1 MLATSSRLQLSE
13 PRAGALVDRTPSLRV
28 GPDARRT
35 GPRDG
40 SDRFVRAPL
49 TRLDTPALPRRPAD
63 RGSGAVVTAG
73 SLLALD
79 QARIAAR
86 ARASFAAEHAPA
98 PATGGPSL
106 DTVVAGARVLHGAV
120 VGGAASEGDAVREV
134 QQHLRD
140 AGYDV
145 PDTGV
150 YDAATVAAVRAYQ
163 ESRGLTVNGH
173 VNRETATAL
182 REGRA
187 AVEADDTAEP
197 AAVREV
203 DVPAT
208 RGMTEEE
215 KYDYYQQR
223 LDEAGVEVDDGPGE
237 KNVLCLRR
245 PSVPDARGGKGE
257 YDDVMVVMWVDED
270 GTKHVR
276 ELPGTTEPSG
286 RYDGEVGDDVNDD
299 GLKDQGRL
307 PAGYHDTFQIEA
319 HARLGTV
326 LRPDHDATVERDPQH
341 DGTYDEESSAL
352 RSVLFHEGGR
362 NATGSAGCM
371 TLPPD
376 AFADFMALMEDDPD
390 GSISVTVLDMP
401 E

>member
-1 MLATSSRLQLSE
+1 MLAVPIRRPLFDAPVTADRLDRPTPPAGRGVDDSFVRSSASPRLVLDREVRPLERGDST
-13 PRAGALVDRTPSLRV
+13 PPYTRLTAGALLAQDQLR
-28 GPDARRT
+28 
-35 GPRDG
+35 
-40 SDRFVRAPL
+40 L
-49 TRLDTPALPRRPAD
+49 
-63 RGSGAVVTAG
+63 
-73 SLLALD
+73 
-79 QARIAAR
+79 AAR
-86 ARASFAAEHAPA
+86 ERGTFTAAAPA
-98 PATGGPSL
+98 ATEGPSL
-106 DTVVAGARVLHGAV
+106 DQVLAGEVVLHGDV
-120 VGGAASEGDAVREV
+120 VGGAASQGQGVRDA
-134 QQHLRD
+134 QQQLRD

-173 VNRETATAL
+173 VNRETAAAL

-187 AVEADDTAEP
+187 AIEAEGTEEAS
-197 AAVREV
+197 AVREV

-223 LDEAGVEVDDGPGE
+223 LADAGVEVDEGAGE
-237 KNVLCLRR
+237 KNVVCLRR
-245 PSVPDARGGKGE
+245 KSDPDARGGKGE
-257 YDDVMVVMWVDED
+257 YDDVMVVIWVDED

-286 RYDGEVGDDVNDD
+286 RYDGDVGDDVNGD

-307 PAGYHDTFQIEA
+307 PAGYHDTFQIED
-319 HARLGTV
+319 HPRLGAV
-326 LRPDHDATVERDPQH
+326 LRPDHDADVERDPQH

-371 TLPPD
+371 TMPPD
-376 AFADFMALMEDDPD
+376 VFADFMALMAEDPD